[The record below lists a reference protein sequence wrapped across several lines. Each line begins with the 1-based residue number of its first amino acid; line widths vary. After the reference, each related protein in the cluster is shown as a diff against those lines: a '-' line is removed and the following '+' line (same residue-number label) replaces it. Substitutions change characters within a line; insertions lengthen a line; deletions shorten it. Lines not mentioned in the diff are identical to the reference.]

1 MFVVVQNH
9 STRVTDADV
18 ALMVR
23 AVAHQVRYDVA
34 PAWGSK
40 TASVVFLPTGAAV
53 PAGSYAIGVYDNADQ
68 ADALGYHSEE
78 SDGTVYGKVFA
89 SPVLDNGGTVLEGE
103 LSVSAVL
110 SHEVLETFVDPHIQ
124 LWASD
129 GGDSLYAYEACDAVE
144 DGAYTVH
151 LDHGRHPVSVS
162 NFVLPAYF
170 DAQAPAGTK
179 VDHLGQLTKPFEIS
193 KGGYAVKITL
203 GQDTK
208 VGQVFGERFPEWKK
222 DSKRHPLA
230 RLARRSHAS

>member
-1 MFVVVQNH
+1 VFVVVQNH
-9 STRVTDADV
+9 STRVTDADA

-40 TASVVFLPTGAAV
+40 TASVVFLPKGAAV
-53 PAGSYAIGVYDNADQ
+53 PAGSYAIGLYDTADQ

-78 SDGTVYGKVFA
+78 ADGTVYGKVFA

-103 LSVSAVL
+103 LSVAAVL
-110 SHEVLETFVDPHIQ
+110 SHEVLETFVDPHVQ

-129 GGDSLYAYEACDAVE
+129 GGDGLFAYEACDAVE

-151 LDHGRHPVSVS
+151 VGGKKVSVS

-170 DAQAPAGTK
+170 DAQAPAGTR
-179 VDHLGQLTKPFEIS
+179 VDYLAQLKRPFEIS

-203 GQDTK
+203 GRDTK
-208 VGQVFGERFPEWKK
+208 VDQVFGERFPEWKK
-222 DSKRHPLA
+222 ASKQHPLA
-230 RLARRSHAS
+230 RLARRAHSS

>member
-1 MFVVVQNH
+1 MFVAVQNH

-40 TASVVFLPTGAAV
+40 SVSVVFLPKDAAV
-53 PAGSYAIGVYDNADQ
+53 PAGSYAIGLYDNADQ

-78 SDGTVYGKVFA
+78 ADGIVYGKVFA
-89 SPVLDNGGTVLEGE
+89 SPVLDNHGTVLDGE

-110 SHEVLETFVDPHIQ
+110 SHEVLETVVDPHVQ

-129 GGDSLYAYEACDAVE
+129 GGDGLFAYEVCDAVE
-144 DGAYTVH
+144 DGAYAVH
-151 LDHGRHPVSVS
+151 VGGRTVSVS

-170 DAQAPAGTK
+170 DAQAPAGTR
-179 VDHLGQLTKPFEIS
+179 VDHLSQLKRPFEIS

-203 GQDTK
+203 GRDTK
-208 VGQVFGERFPEWKK
+208 VDQVFGEHLPAWKRE
-222 DSKRHPLA
+222 SKQHPLA
-230 RLARRSHAS
+230 RLARRSHAA

>member
-1 MFVVVQNH
+1 VFVVVQNH
-9 STRVTDADV
+9 STRVTDADA

-40 TASVVFLPTGAAV
+40 TASVVFLPKGAAV
-53 PAGSYAIGVYDNADQ
+53 PAGSYAIGLYDTADQ

-78 SDGTVYGKVFA
+78 ADGTVYGKVFA
-89 SPVLDNGGTVLEGE
+89 SPVLDNGGTVLVGE
-103 LSVSAVL
+103 LSVAAVL
-110 SHEVLETFVDPHIQ
+110 SHEVLETFVDPHVQ

-144 DGAYTVH
+144 DTAYVVH
-151 LDHGRHPVSVS
+151 VGGKTVSVS

-170 DAQAPAGTK
+170 DAQAPAGTR
-179 VDHLGQLTKPFEIS
+179 VDYLARLSRPFEIS

-203 GQDTK
+203 GKSSK
-208 VGQVFGERFPEWKK
+208 VDQVFGDRFPEWKK
-222 DSKRHPLA
+222 ESKGHPLA
-230 RLARRSHAS
+230 RLARRAHSS

>member
-1 MFVVVQNH
+1 
-9 STRVTDADV
+9 VTDADV

-40 TASVVFLPTGAAV
+40 TASVVFLPKGAAV
-53 PAGSYAIGVYDNADQ
+53 PAGSYAIGVYDTADQ

-78 SDGTVYGKVFA
+78 ADGTVYGKVFA
-89 SPVLDNGGTVLEGE
+89 APVLDHGGTVLEGE

-110 SHEVLETFVDPHIQ
+110 SHEVLETFVDPHVQ

-129 GGDSLYAYEACDAVE
+129 GGDGLYAYEACDAVE
-144 DGAYTVH
+144 DGAYTVRV
-151 LDHGRHPVSVS
+151 GGKKVSVS

-170 DAQAPAGTK
+170 DAQAPAGTR
-179 VDHLGQLTKPFEIS
+179 VDYLSQLSRPFEIS

-203 GQDTK
+203 GKDTK
-208 VGQVFGERFPEWKK
+208 VDQVFGETVPAWKK
-222 DSKRHPLA
+222 ESKKHPMA
-230 RLARRSHAS
+230 RLARRSHAA